1 MRLVSC
7 GTAMTRLENLADT
20 SPFRPS
26 NLEFQYAGYELI
38 WQNADD
44 AEDGD
49 SARAAEFRAEFEQH
63 IEEDIPRRLPKI
75 LQGDRPVDLVITVL
89 EFSNPNAFE
98 RALFQ
103 NPRINFDLEVRDASS
118 GEVIFVYDEKE
129 TDYRPVSR
137 SPPDGVSIDF
147 RIGSNASRLANGTVA
162 RIIDIIRR
170 HGK

>member
-7 GTAMTRLENLADT
+7 GTVMTRLENLADT

-49 SARAAEFRAEFEQH
+49 TARAAEFRAEFEQH

-98 RALFQ
+98 RTLFQ
-103 NPRINFDLEVRDASS
+103 NPRIKFDLEVRDASS

-129 TDYRPVSR
+129 TDYRPVPP
-137 SPPDGVSIDF
+137 SPPGGVSIDF

-162 RIIDIIRR
+162 RIIDIMRR

>member
-26 NLEFQYAGYELI
+26 NLEFQYAGNELI

-98 RALFQ
+98 RTLFQ
-103 NPRINFDLEVRDASS
+103 NPRIKFDLEVRDASS
-118 GEVIFVYDEKE
+118 G
-129 TDYRPVSR
+129 PP
-137 SPPDGVSIDF
+137 SPPGGVSIDF

-162 RIIDIIRR
+162 RIIDIMRR